1 MTVSFAYYSD
11 KLRVRYPFILA
22 GLLQLLI
29 GFAIQI
35 STAPDLVKYFGT
47 YLCVSG
53 GFAAVP
59 GVVAWCVLFQ
69 SFLPRDET

>member
-1 MTVSFAYYSD
+1 MTLSFAYYSD
-11 KLRVRYPFILA
+11 KLHIRYPFILA
-22 GLLQLLI
+22 GLLQLVI

-35 STAPDLVKYFGT
+35 SAAPQLVKYFGT

-59 GVVAWCVLFQ
+59 GVVAWCA
-69 SFLPRDET
+69 SFPKPSNEG